1 MTIHANS
8 RAAYLA
14 LQEAGEIQPM
24 ELLVLEA
31 LERFGPLTRQELP
44 AVTGMPINC
53 ITGRVKSLL
62 KKEAIVEDGSKF
74 NERTGKDNAVL
85 KLAMAQMEMA
95 V

>member
-1 MTIHANS
+1 MIHANS
-8 RAAYLA
+8 MAAYIA
-14 LQEAGEIQPM
+14 LRDSGELQPK

-53 ITGRVKSLL
+53 ITGRVNSLL
-62 KKEAIVEDGSKF
+62 KKQAIVEDGSKR
-74 NERTGKDNAVL
+74 NERTGKDNALL
-85 KLAMAQMEMA
+85 KLEMQQMEMA